1 MVARTARQTK
11 AGPAPGARSW
21 VRGATRVLLV
31 VLVLP
36 PLLFALYRVAPP
48 PLTPLMVIRW
58 VQGHGID
65 YRWIPRTQMAPA
77 LARAAIAAEDNLFCR
92 HWGFDV
98 AALREQMTSALAG
111 GRPRG
116 ASTISMQT
124 AKNLLLWPGRD
135 PLRKLLEAWLT
146 PQLELLVGKG
156 RILEIYL
163 NIVEFG
169 PGVYGVE
176 AAAQHWFGKPAARLS
191 TEEAARL
198 VAILPAPLVREPRRA
213 TTSARRIQRRIGQL
227 GPLLDCADAT

>member
-1 MVARTARQTK
+1 MVTRLARRTK
-11 AGPAPGARSW
+11 ARPAPTGRAWRRW
-21 VRGATRVLLV
+21 ALRVLLG
-31 VLVLP
+31 LLLLP
-36 PLLFALYRVAPP
+36 PLLFALYRVLPP
-48 PLTPLMVIRW
+48 PLTPLMVIRGA
-58 VQGHGID
+58 QGHGID
-65 YRWIPRTQMAPA
+65 YRWVPRDQMVPA

-135 PLRKLLEAWLT
+135 PVRKVLEAWLT
-146 PQLELLVGKG
+146 PQLELLVGKP
-156 RILEIYL
+156 RILELYL
-163 NIVEFG
+163 NIVELG
-169 PGVYGVE
+169 PGIYGVE
-176 AAAQHWFGKPAARLS
+176 AAAQRWFAKPAARL
-191 TEEAARL
+191 TAEEAARL